1 MQIRVNGKMREVA
14 EGITISDLLAHLNV
28 HPLRVAVQLNTEI
41 IKRER
46 YGEVV
51 LKEGDV
57 VEVLTL
63 MAGGYCRSN

>member
-1 MQIRVNGKMREVA
+1 VRCQVQIRVNGKMREVA
-14 EGITISDLLAHLNV
+14 EGMTLSELLTHLKV

-41 IKRER
+41 VKRER

-57 VEVLTL
+57 VEVLTF
-63 MAGGYCRSN
+63 MAGG